1 MNPNKPPE
9 ADQEQELEARAAQ
22 LVLRRR
28 NGPWS
33 ETEQAALDAGLADPV
48 SAAAIRRAERAWGAV
63 GDHASA
69 PELMVLRE
77 QALARARR
85 ANARRWRLPRAI
97 GRNPWVIAATVAG
110 IAVVIGVGVQL
121 SPYAF
126 TPGVYQTGVGEQK
139 VIELSDHSR
148 VALDTRTRIRE
159 VFTPDARIIEI
170 SHGQAQFSVAKDPGR
185 PFKVI
190 AGDRTIIAVGTVFTV
205 EYVDREIRVA
215 MLEGKVAVTT
225 TSSTALVS
233 GFQSAD
239 TGDDTAES
247 AHSKTTP
254 DGAPDAGTAL
264 TLIAGES
271 LRVTK
276 NGSAT
281 VTPKADLE
289 AATAWR
295 RGQVIFHAEPLG
307 GAVRRLNR
315 YSRLQIRI
323 DSPELANLKIS
334 GVFEAGDTRAFADAI
349 QSYLPVTA
357 DYADSD
363 IIRLKNK

>member
-1 MNPNKPPE
+1 MNPNKPLE
-9 ADQEQELEARAAQ
+9 ADQEQELKARAAQ

-33 ETEQAALDAGLADPV
+33 ETEQAALDAALADPV

-69 PELMVLRE
+69 PEFMVLRE

-85 ANARRWRLPRAI
+85 ANARRWHLPRAI
-97 GRNPWVIAATVAG
+97 GRTPWVIAATVAG
-110 IAVVIGVGVQL
+110 IAVVIGVVVQL

-126 TPGVYQTGVGEQK
+126 TPGVFQTGVGEQK

-148 VALDTRTRIRE
+148 VALDTKTRIRE

-225 TSSTALVS
+225 TSTAPVS
-233 GFQSAD
+233 GFQS
-239 TGDDTAES
+239 GDASDNTAGS
-247 AHSKTTP
+247 VHSKTTA
-254 DGAPDAGTAL
+254 DGAPDAGAAL
-264 TLIAGES
+264 TLTAGES
-271 LRVTK
+271 LRVTR

-281 VTPKADLE
+281 VNPKADLE

-295 RGQVIFHAEPLG
+295 QGRVIFHGEPLAE
-307 GAVRRLNR
+307 AVRRLNR

-323 DSPELANLKIS
+323 DSPELADLKIS
-334 GVFEAGDTRAFADAI
+334 GVFEAGDTRAFADAM

-357 DYADSD
+357 DYTDSD
-363 IIRLKNK
+363 TIRLKNK